1 MMQLKLGSEV
11 ERLEGHNNDF
21 KKNIQKTGKLNN
33 QQLTSLLNESLQTI
47 EEQDEEI
54 IQLTGE
60 RDAYKEGFEESQED
74 IKSLNS
80 QLDKYEDRQI
90 DDNTITRLNHVM
102 NNRPDRFNEIR
113 LKKMEQVKQKTLEV
127 INKRREFSRRLGNNK

>member
-1 MMQLKLGSEV
+1 MQLKLGSEV